1 MFKNEIEKY
10 KKSKCNGTFESI
22 DQDKNCDK
30 QKILNL
36 SKTIMMYF
44 SVDGCIEFRQ
54 QKFWNVL
61 KNFEKKKIDILG

>member
-10 KKSKCNGTFESI
+10 KKLKCNVTFEFI
-22 DQDKNCDK
+22 DSDKNCDK

-36 SKTIMMYF
+36 SKRIMIYI